1 MLLFEF
7 VGELFQFEQREP
19 DSVVLLQLPPRMTAL
34 FPSLPFAIHADNP
47 SPENPPHFRYQH
59 LCCFDLVE
67 CQPANFSARKKAQPK
82 TQHGEP
88 SVGGIQLAHLVGLS
102 RYDK

>member
-19 DSVVLLQLPPRMTAL
+19 DSVVLPQLPPKMTAL
-34 FPSLPFAIHADNP
+34 FPGLPFASYTDDP

-59 LCCFDLVE
+59 LCCFDLVRRHR
-67 CQPANFSARKKAQPK
+67 ANFSTRKKAQPK

-88 SVGGIQLAHLVGLS
+88 SVGGI
-102 RYDK
+102 